1 MAGTGE
7 RTGRMRLFT
16 VGINHQSASIAL
28 REKVA
33 ILPEQMTDALQDVC
47 RAANLSEAVILSTCN
62 RTEII
67 GMAEHDDAAQHAV
80 EWLSRSHHVPLA
92 DLQACLYSLTDEA
105 CHRHLIA
112 VASGLESMVLGEPQ
126 ILGQMKSAFATAQE
140 AQTVGSYFYRL
151 FPHVFSVAK
160 RIRTDTAI
168 GQNPVSV
175 AYAAVRLARRI
186 YADLT
191 KTSALLI
198 GAGETIELAAKHLA
212 ESGIKRIVVAN
223 RTLARAHE
231 LAERFGAEAVL
242 LSDIPDQ
249 LVHADIVIASTAS
262 QLPILG
268 KGAVERALKQRR
280 HRPILMVDIA
290 VPRDIEPEVAELR
303 DVYLYSVDDLQEII
317 NENVRARQQEAKKA
331 DSLIDEGL
339 AEYQRQLRT
348 LDAVD
353 TLRLYRE
360 QAVQQRDAELERAL
374 KALERGERPE
384 AVMAELARSLTN
396 KLIHT
401 PSVGLRKA
409 GERGELERIAWLRQ
423 WLALDDDSESPE

>member
-1 MAGTGE
+1 MT
-7 RTGRMRLFT
+7 LFS

-33 ILPEQMTDALQDVC
+33 ILPEQMTEALQAVC
-47 RAANLSEAVILSTCN
+47 RAAELSEAVILSTCN

-67 GMAEHDDAAQHAV
+67 GIADHAGAASRAL
-80 EWLSRSHHVPLA
+80 EWLSASHHVPLA
-92 DLQACLYSLTDEA
+92 ELQACSYHLADDA

-126 ILGQMKSAFATAQE
+126 ILGQMKSAFATAEE
-140 AQTVGSYFYRL
+140 AQTIGRHFYRL
-151 FPHVFSVAK
+151 FPHVFSTAK
-160 RIRTDTAI
+160 RIRTQTAI

-186 YADLT
+186 YADLG

-198 GAGETIELAAKHLA
+198 GAGETIELAARHLA
-212 ESGIKRIVVAN
+212 ENGIKRIVVAN

-280 HRPILMVDIA
+280 HRPILMIDIA

-303 DVYLYSVDDLQEII
+303 DVYLYTVDDLQDII
-317 NENVRARQQEAKKA
+317 DENLRARQEEAKKA
-331 DSLIDEGL
+331 DGLIDDSL
-339 AEYQRQLRT
+339 LEYQRQLRS

-353 TLRLYRE
+353 TLRVYRE
-360 QAVQQRDAELERAL
+360 QAEQQRDNELERAL
-374 KALERGERPE
+374 RALERGERPE
-384 AVMAELARSLTN
+384 AVMADLARTLTN
-396 KLIHT
+396 KLIHA

-409 GERGELERIAWLRQ
+409 GERGELEQIAWLRQ
-423 WLALDDDSESPE
+423 LLGLGQDHHDESGE